1 MPTYQPDLIQI
12 NRKEFTWTASVPANL
27 NLSTDDDWPAFTKI
41 VARYEVD
48 AKSHQC
54 FLVTRNFQRV
64 NANWLNGC
72 YSAKSGDLSFQLL
85 FRDGQYLNRR
95 TNPVIEHWSEMR
107 RGSDRPA
114 LPDYEHWRAI
124 TIQDSLRNLGLSDTK
139 QVLLAYG
146 LSPNHHSAV
155 DEMLHR
161 THTIFACETA
171 ARLNRMDSRP
181 VAKVTEKHYYDWVK
195 SHATHNALVVGG
207 TVVVI
212 PGLLPQSMLRLL
224 VMLVSRFIVWKPI
237 LIRHPNELVVLVGGH
252 RFSRE
257 YHMAYFVSRKAS
269 R

>member
-1 MPTYQPDLIQI
+1 MPTYKPDTIQI
-12 NRKEFTWTASVPANL
+12 KRKEYTWTASVPAS
-27 NLSTDDDWPAFTKI
+27 LSISSDDDWPAFTKI
-41 VARYEVD
+41 VARYEVH

-54 FLVTRNFQRV
+54 YLVTRNFQRV

-85 FRDGQYLNRR
+85 FRDGKYLNRR
-95 TNPVIEHWSEMR
+95 INPGIDHWSKMHR
-107 RGSDRPA
+107 RSDRPA
-114 LPDYEHWRAI
+114 LPDFEHWRAT

-146 LSPNHHSAV
+146 LSPNHHAAV
-155 DEMLHR
+155 DEFLNR
-161 THTIFACETA
+161 GQTAFACETA
-171 ARLNRMDSRP
+171 ARLDRMDSRP
-181 VAKVTEKHYYDWVK
+181 VAKVTEKHYYDWVE
-195 SHATHNALVVGG
+195 SHATHNTLVVGG
-207 TVVVI
+207 NVVVI
-212 PGLLPQSMLRLL
+212 PRLLPHSMLRLL

-237 LIRHPNELVVLVGGH
+237 LIRHPNELVVLVGGQ

>member
-27 NLSTDDDWPAFTKI
+27 NLATDDDWPAFTKI

-54 FLVTRNFQRV
+54 YLVTWNFQRV

-85 FRDGQYLNRR
+85 FRDGKYLNRR
-95 TNPVIEHWSEMR
+95 INPVIEHWSEMR
-107 RGSDRPA
+107 RVSDLPA

-124 TIQDSLRNLGLSDTK
+124 TIRESIRNLGLSDTK
-139 QVLLAYG
+139 QVLLAYR
-146 LSPNHHSAV
+146 LSPNHHAAV
-155 DEMLHR
+155 DEFMNR
-161 THTIFACETA
+161 SQTKFACETA

-181 VAKVTEKHYYDWVK
+181 VAKVTEKDYYDWVE

-207 TVVVI
+207 NVVVI
-212 PGLLPQSMLRLL
+212 PRLLPQSMLRLL
-224 VMLVSRFIVWKPI
+224 VMLVSRLFVWKPI
-237 LIRHPNELVVLVGGH
+237 LIRHSNEFVVLVGGH

>member
-12 NRKEFTWTASVPANL
+12 KRKEFTWTASVPANL

-64 NANWLNGC
+64 NANWLSGC
-72 YSAKSGDLSFQLL
+72 YSAKSGELSFQLL

-95 TNPVIEHWSEMR
+95 INPFIEHWSDMR
-107 RGSDRPA
+107 RQTDPQT
-114 LPDYEHWRAI
+114 LPDFEHWRAYSI
-124 TIQDSLRNLGLSDTK
+124 CQALKQLGLTDTK
-139 QVLLAYG
+139 QVLHTYRLTPSHY
-146 LSPNHHSAV
+146 SAV

-181 VAKVTEKHYYDWVK
+181 VAKVTEKDYYDWVE

-207 TVVVI
+207 TVVVV
-212 PGLLPQSMLRLL
+212 PRLLPQSMLRLL